1 MAGNLMSDL
10 PASFTTATAAATRM
24 AAPKLGPNQ
33 EAGKLRAA
41 AQEFEAVF
49 LSQMMETMFQG
60 IRTDG
65 PFGGGHGESVY
76 RSLLIQEYGKVI
88 AKRGGIGLA
97 EAVTKQMIGA
107 QEVK

>member
-1 MAGNLMSDL
+1 MAGDGMTNL
-10 PASFTTATAAATRM
+10 PTSFTTAASAVSRK
-24 AAPKLGPNQ
+24 AAPKVVPNQ
-33 EAGKLRAA
+33 DTEKLRAA
-41 AQEFEAVF
+41 AQELEAVF

-65 PFGGGHGESVY
+65 PFGGGHGEAVY
-76 RSLLIQEYGKVI
+76 RSLLIQEYGKVV

-97 EAVTKQMIGA
+97 DAVTRQMIGA